1 MSSKNL
7 ALAET
12 KQEQSQAAMLERV
25 IVKGDLSALS
35 STDKTNYYRSV
46 CESLG
51 LNPLTSPFGYL
62 KLSGKETLY
71 AKKDATDQLRRIH
84 CISVEIASQ
93 EAIDDLYIVVA
104 KATDKTGR
112 SDEDTGVVSIKGLQG
127 EAKANAI
134 MKAITKAK
142 RRATLSICG
151 LGWLDET
158 EAEAIQNAAPCAVDA
173 AVLDEIRA
181 GLKSLGVTTLAEA
194 KAQIGRMLNT
204 EPLAPED
211 LTEDEAA
218 ALIIQIAEEMKR

>member
-7 ALAET
+7 ALPET
-12 KQEQSQAAMLERV
+12 NQGQSQAAMLERV

-84 CISVEIASQ
+84 GISVEIASQ

-104 KATDKTGR
+104 KATDKSGR

-158 EAEAIQNAAPCAVDA
+158 EAEAIPNAAPCAVDA

-218 ALIIQIAEEMKR
+218 ALIIEIAEAMKK

>member
-1 MSSKNL
+1 MNKNL

-12 KQEQSQAAMLERV
+12 KQETAQAAMLERV

-35 STDKTNYYRSV
+35 SADKTMYYRQV

-62 KLSGKETLY
+62 KLSGREVLY
-71 AKKDATDQLRRIH
+71 AKKDATDQLRRVH
-84 CISVEIASQ
+84 GISVEIASQ

-112 SDEDTGVVSIKGLQG
+112 ADEDTGVVSIKGLQG

-158 EAEAIQNAAPCAVDA
+158 EADSIPNATACAVDA

-181 GLKSLGVTTLAEA
+181 GLKALGVTTLAEA
-194 KAQIGRMLNT
+194 KARIGRLLNT

-218 ALIIQIAEEMKR
+218 ALIIELAQEMKKS